1 MAQIGGFEM
10 RCSRE
15 DLLYEFAMHVGE
27 AEITAGVAVGEAL
40 VVNAEE
46 VQDGGVDVVNID
58 GSFDRKVA
66 EVVELAV
73 AGAGT

>member
-1 MAQIGGFEM
+1 MAQIGGVEM

-73 AGAGT
+73 AGART